1 MTIVA
6 ATEQQE
12 TMLSFI
18 DPAADTFYLM
28 VERHVCHDGL
38 DAGALRRAVASVLDR
53 HEVLRSSF
61 DLEAMG
67 YRPDGPAADLIDRIW
82 HQRSGFADVAA
93 AVEAAQA
100 DVASPIDLT
109 SAPPLR
115 VWVGDVDSGQSVV
128 VVAGHHLVFD
138 AWTFMLFYEDL
149 SAEYERAIDRNDGPR
164 TPAPQY
170 AATRQTTTE
179 SSLQGWDTLLGRRY
193 GAVRRMASKARDPRG
208 PGAGLGRTWADL
220 DRRSLT
226 VAGKA
231 YRVTPYVLGS
241 AAMLRAL
248 AEVLGDD
255 EVIFGSA
262 HAGRAT
268 AESAETLGYFSTSL
282 FVGADLG
289 SLGTDADLVSDVG
302 AQLRRWHGSTRIQ
315 WEPLLEAYDAG
326 DLYPVKFACQPT
338 DLAKRRLA
346 LTGCRVEPLERGT
359 ASTSARRPVDLITSY
374 DSDGLHASMRHRT
387 DVVPHDQAE
396 RLLESFGAHLGALV
410 RNAPLGD

>member
-1 MTIVA
+1 MTTIAV
-6 ATEQQE
+6 TEQQE

-28 VERHVCHDGL
+28 VERHLCHDGL
-38 DAGALRRAVASVLDR
+38 DADALRRALITVLDR
-53 HEVLRSSF
+53 HDVLRSSF
-61 DLEAMG
+61 HVEGMS
-67 YRPDGPAADLIDRIW
+67 YRPTGPAAELVERVW
-82 HQRSGFADVAA
+82 HHRSGFADVAA

-100 DVASPIDLT
+100 EAAAPIDLT
-109 SAPPLR
+109 SSPPLR
-115 VWVGDVDSGQSVV
+115 LWVGHVDSGESVV

-138 AWTFMLFYEDL
+138 AWTFMLFYEDV
-149 SAEYERAIDRNDGPR
+149 SAEYERAVNRVEQPR
-164 TPAPQY
+164 PPAPQY

-179 SSLQGWDTLLGRRY
+179 SSLEGWDALLGRGY
-193 GAVRRMASKARDPRG
+193 GAVRRMATKAHDPRG
-208 PGAGLGRTWADL
+208 PGAGLSRRWTDL

-226 VAGKA
+226 MAGKA
-231 YRVTPYVLGS
+231 YRVTPYVLGA

-248 AEVLGDD
+248 ADVLCDD

-282 FVGADLG
+282 FVGADLA
-289 SLGTDADLVSDVG
+289 SLRDDADLVSEVG
-302 AQLRRWHGSTRIQ
+302 AQLRRWHGTTRIQ
-315 WEPLLEAYDAG
+315 WEPLLEAYDAA

-346 LTGCRVEPLERGT
+346 LPGCRIEPLERGT

-374 DSDGLHASMRHRT
+374 DADGLHASMRHRT
-387 DVVPHDQAE
+387 DVVGPDQAE
-396 RLLESFGAHLGALV
+396 RLLESFGAHLRALV
-410 RNAPLGD
+410 HNAPVKD